1 MHTIL
6 VPVDGSIHALKA
18 LRIAC
23 DLAEKYGGKIV
34 LLHVLVEGRSAVEM
48 LDLHAA
54 SAFGPAVTA
63 QLQESVAKA
72 SVELLEMVG
81 QKILDQAAAETDRRG
96 LETDQLPIAI
106 GDPAENILI
115 ALKQSGAGTIV
126 MGSRGAA
133 SRDPSSFGSVSH
145 AIFEHANCTCLSVK

>member
-1 MHTIL
+1 MQTIL

-23 DLAEKYGGKIV
+23 DLAEKYGGKV
-34 LLHVLVEGRSAVEM
+34 TLLHVLVEGRSAVEL

-54 SAFGPAVTA
+54 NAFGPTLTA
-63 QLQESVAKA
+63 QLKESGAKA
-72 SVELLEMVG
+72 PVELLEVVG
-81 QKILDQAAAETDRRG
+81 RKILDQAAAETDRRG
-96 LETDQLPIAI
+96 LETNQLPIAV

-115 ALKQSGAGTIV
+115 ALRQSGASTIV

-133 SRDPSSFGSVSH
+133 HRDPSSFGSVSQ
-145 AIFEHANCTCLSVK
+145 AIFERANCTCLSVK